1 MSRRRPGCAVLV
13 NTPAETAFARQVAT
27 ELVGADQ
34 VTPQGPQLTGSEDFA
49 FRLAQVPGS
58 AGATEGANS
67 HARSGPVLH
76 TTFRRLESRHDRD
89 APKEQG
95 QGERQASDARRRSPH
110 LCLETSP

>member
-13 NTPAETAFARQVAT
+13 NTPAESAFARQVAT

-34 VTPQGPQLTGSEDFA
+34 VTPQGPPLTGSEDFA
-49 FRLAQVPGS
+49 FSLAQVPGS
-58 AGATEGANS
+58 AGATEVANS
-67 HARSGPVLH
+67 QARSGPVLD

-95 QGERQASDARRRSPH
+95 QGERQARNARRRSLH
-110 LCLETSP
+110 LCLETSA